1 MADEIEARPVE
12 RDEDAE
18 EPSRPSSG
26 SPAGGFRPLAIP
38 VPRGEGRRSR
48 RGNHRYGTFRI
59 GSTVARALA
68 TWISGFLAYQLIALL
83 VFLPLIAYTLWVV
96 LERPDFME
104 TTEHQLIETWG
115 SMFLGFLASGAVIYG
130 VFQKLR
136 GRPASIGTCV
146 SYGLSR
152 LFPILGVSLLIF
164 LNILVICLLSAIPL
178 IFLSMLVAIVSP
190 ELAVYVIG
198 AAIVVVAWYATAG
211 MWVAVPVCVVERPGI
226 RRSVSRSWALTKGS
240 RWRIFLLILSLWL
253 LNVLATVSVV
263 GLAAGKISI
272 TAAAVAGLILAV
284 LTTSLQAVLAA
295 VGYHD
300 LRVAVEGV
308 DTEELAS
315 IFD

>member
-1 MADEIEARPVE
+1 MADEIEARPEE
-12 RDEDAE
+12 RDDDAG
-18 EPSRPSSG
+18 EPSRPSADP
-26 SPAGGFRPLAIP
+26 PAAGLRPLAVP
-38 VPRGEGRRSR
+38 VPRGEGRRPR
-48 RGNHRYGTFRI
+48 RRNQRYGTFRI

-68 TWISGFLAYQLIALL
+68 TWISSFLAYQLIALL

-96 LERPDFME
+96 LDRPDFME

-152 LFPILGVSLLIF
+152 LFPILGVSLLVL
-164 LNILVICLLSAIPL
+164 LNILVFCLLSAIPL
-178 IFLSMLVAIVSP
+178 IFLGMLVAIVSP
-190 ELAVYVIG
+190 DLAVYVGG

-226 RRSVSRSWALTKGS
+226 WRSVSRSWTLTKGS
-240 RWRIFLLILSLWL
+240 RWRIFLLILFLWVLSLL
-253 LNVLATVSVV
+253 TTAALVE
-263 GLAAGKISI
+263 LAAGMISI